1 MAAFLPVGNGQF
13 ADERMDQCLCIGEMT
28 AGLLDRLRQQGMHEL
43 DVLPGLLGMA
53 KHEKRLLI
61 EGRQHI

>member
-28 AGLLDRLRQQGMHEL
+28 AGLLDRLRQQM
-43 DVLPGLLGMA
+43 P
-53 KHEKRLLI
+53 
-61 EGRQHI
+61 EGARFLRAPAFASG